1 MSMRKINKFI
11 VIALATLLLQS
22 CSTELQNLARSSG
35 DVYQKQEYLKWDQLV
50 EDKKAEIAA
59 KRGAMTRSLARKD
72 SIYRTLRAY
81 YILSEDDSML
91 NIDEEYVDRSA
102 LRSCGV
108 RHRNMSRD
116 MVLAIL
122 FKRKDEVK
130 VLDTYRMPNFH
141 RAMNSKELVGFIEA
155 SVNNY
160 IQCTEET
167 APSITINMKSAWK
180 STDKIYN
187 AKTGLMMDVITKRLY
202 LAITY

>member
-1 MSMRKINKFI
+1 MRMNKINKFI
-11 VIALATLLLQS
+11 VMTLAALLLQS
-22 CSTELQNLARSSG
+22 CSTAMEGFVRAS
-35 DVYQKQEYLKWDQLV
+35 DDAYQKQEYLKWDQLV

-72 SIYRTLRAY
+72 PIYRTLRGY

-108 RHRNMSRD
+108 GHRNMSRD
-116 MVLAIL
+116 KVLAITL
-122 FKRKDEVK
+122 LRKDEVK
-130 VLDTYRMPNFH
+130 VLDTYRIPNNH
-141 RAMNSKELVGFIEA
+141 RAMNSEELVGFIEA

-160 IQCTEET
+160 IQCTEEA
-167 APSITINMKSAWK
+167 APSITINMKSDWK
-180 STDKIYN
+180 SIDKIYIARN
-187 AKTGLMMDVITKRLY
+187 KLMTDVIAKRLY